1 MPFGDELGQTYR
13 LDIIGIKGWRLLD
26 FIFSTARGADKRTYR
41 SPLVNHPDSNE
52 PAVLLRISPLDRVRA
67 VGIDCECSILFRVTE
82 NPG

>member
-1 MPFGDELGQTYR
+1 MQG
-13 LDIIGIKGWRLLD
+13 IGKKMLKH
-26 FIFSTARGADKRTYR
+26 FQFYYSTARGADKRTYR

-67 VGIDCECSILFRVTE
+67 VVIDCECSILFRVTG